1 MMSANQ
7 MIMVVFPLY
16 IRDLGIA
23 SSFLGGVMALS
34 AFFAMLA
41 RPVSGYLADK
51 KGRQIVMYIGIG
63 IMLAG
68 AVGMIFLP
76 FMIALALIRGF
87 HGFGI
92 AATTTGQMAI
102 ATDVLPEKEVKRG
115 LSYFGVCFPIAGA
128 IGPSIGLALIFGS
141 NFMPVWLGSVVLFFV
156 AIIIIATLKYERKL
170 PVAPT
175 TTEVPE
181 ENDGGE
187 ITGIWRYFEKSAL
200 RPSIIFFIITLA
212 NAGVVVFLPVY
223 AVDIGIENIGIFFI
237 LQSGAMFLSN
247 VIVGN
252 TIHRFKSPL
261 LFLMIA
267 TISLA
272 FAMFTLFMTT
282 DIITLAIAAILCGIG
297 VGVSTVTVSTVVM
310 AGAQP
315 ERRGAASGTFQ
326 LSLDVGFCIGPF
338 IWGLVVSALG
348 YRYLYGLLIPF
359 PVIAAVIS
367 LLFYARK
374 RKSSDIQVEGNV
386 KH

>member
-68 AVGMIFLP
+68 AVGMVFLP

-141 NFMPVWLGSVVLFFV
+141 NFMPVWLGSVVLFAV
-156 AIIIIATLKYERKL
+156 AIIIVATLKYERKL
-170 PVAPT
+170 PAAPD
-175 TTEVPE
+175 EVITQ
-181 ENDGGE
+181 NSNHNA
-187 ITGIWRYFEKSAL
+187 TGIWRYFEKSAL
-200 RPSIIFFIITLA
+200 RPSIIFFIMTLA

-247 VIVGN
+247 VVVGN

-261 LFLMIA
+261 LFLMIS

-282 DIITLAIAAILCGIG
+282 DIVTLAIAAILCGIG

-359 PVIAAVIS
+359 PIVAAVIS

-386 KH
+386 KL